1 MKRSLWTR
9 LVSLLLAVVLCVE
22 LLPAVGSAVSP
33 SEDLEHT
40 VEGTVEEPAEVA
52 FEEASLRGERV
63 KHFRMGDGSYVA
75 VQYDVPVHHQDA
87 DGRWQDIDN
96 TLEPVGQTYA
106 VEDGSVAFAASL
118 NGDAVFTADAD
129 EHRVQLFLDGDS
141 DALPSHDAT
150 LAAPEPTEAVALP
163 EVTEETTEE
172 PAEET
177 ETAASEEEPAAEMM
191 VETGAAAEPEPAG
204 PARSYHAAEA
214 VVQEPFSLRSDD
226 PFVPEKLSSSLLYPD
241 VYDGVDL
248 AYTLYGETIKETILL
263 NKAQASYLF
272 SFVLQTGDL
281 TAEMQEDGSVLLLD
295 EAGSPVYAIP
305 APYMLDA
312 GGTYSDAVRYTLEE
326 LDRGS
331 YRLLVDADAAW
342 IEEEAQFPVAI
353 DPTIVKISQ
362 SGSLSW
368 AYVFSGRPD
377 TNYPES
383 TVRVGYTQHN
393 GSGEYQ
399 AIAAVDK
406 LPELP
411 SGSMVTA
418 AAIHALQ
425 SGFSNVSS
433 DDFQYLYAHQMTID
447 KTGNQK
453 YSDWI
458 KTLTWNKIYANGTN
472 HYKTATEDFIRLT
485 STNGYRSLDITRA
498 ARSWYSGGKCHAIL
512 LRSDCSASKRIVSS
526 FQTGA
531 SYLTVTYRNDFGLE
545 SYYTYQTQSAG
556 RAGIG
561 YISDHMQRLT
571 FVVPLLSS
579 DSSVMPFGLSLV
591 YNSGLSRESFGVQ
604 QKKNP
609 NEPPDY
615 TRDYRN
621 MLLGSGWKLSAQQC
635 VQSVRIGSDDAQTLY
650 WVYTDADGTQH
661 YFSKEGGGGAETDG
675 VFRDEDGL
683 GLKMTCQSNPDSDIG
698 HTNFTITDDN
708 GNETFFRDGI
718 LTYTKDAY
726 GNGIYYCYNGI
737 NFDTPDGK
745 SWRPT
750 NEVFNRLTRIC
761 RQNKGASVEYL
772 AKLIYDADGRLL
784 RVGDEA
790 GKETKFHYDNTA
802 GVRQLDYLL
811 CPDGTKLN
819 YTYDTTGLNGA
830 HDGEANYGIWYTYHT
845 DGTIDQFYEFTLDGG
860 THVPGDTV
868 KCWNGKNRS
877 SYRAFGADQLAETED
892 DIRLE
897 VVFDNW
903 GRTISTYTT
912 NTDITRIL
920 GSSAASYTDTAER
933 SKQNNRLTSVGST
946 GMTAEN
952 FLRDGGLESEDGWT
966 NASTGSGSAAART
979 TITNDE
985 NRRHGTG
992 GLNLYLPDGAGSG
1005 DAAAISR
1012 PVTLTAGETYTLSGY
1027 FSASSHLRWSSGARL
1042 EAVVQGGGA
1051 EQTVLLTDARPSA
1064 AIENGWQRVTAT
1076 FTAPAA
1082 SCRIAFRMSGC
1093 TGTAYLDDLQLEQ
1106 AEAASTYNLLQN
1118 ASFEFGDTGW
1128 NLQGGSAAAA
1138 DTRFGAKAMTMQGSY
1153 NGILHVSQPVALNC
1167 SSDTTFLLSGW
1178 AQADYAAPN
1187 AALEFDGST
1196 RYFGLIAEIF
1206 YVGVEKPEQQS
1217 IPFSWATADW
1227 QCAVGTI
1234 VPKESGKTIRR
1245 IIVYCAFDHN
1255 SGTARFD
1262 NLSLRQEPVQTYSY
1276 NADGN
1281 VTAATQTGTG
1291 TEKAGYTGTDLTS
1304 YTAANGAKYTYTYNA
1319 AHDVTSASVAG
1330 IKNTTT
1336 YNEAGNVTDSKLTS
1350 TDNNEQKYLESSAVA
1365 TPDRN
1370 HMQSVTDVNGN
1381 TTSYGYNSLAE
1392 QLILTTDALGRET
1405 NYTYDANSRRTTMV
1419 YRHGVAAIDYGYE
1432 NGRLATLDRKTFRSG
1447 ATQHQIYSFGYNQWG
1462 QATSTS
1468 VGDRVLSTNDYAP
1481 RGGNLTQTTYANGVA
1496 VTYSYDLLD
1505 RLVEKSYHETGKPD
1519 FTIRYTYNAESQ
1531 LARLRYEEDGETV
1544 GSYAFEYDSLGRL
1557 IRSTAMDENGS
1568 VTQRT
1573 EHLYDA
1579 FNRLSGQS
1587 WTLGAQTYSERYAYS
1602 DGEKGDG
1609 SLTSMTAATGDS
1621 LSFGYDTLKR
1631 LNRVTVKNGSYVILN
1646 TAYAYRDVSW
1656 NRGSAQVEFRNVRLG
1671 SDSGM
1676 LLEGKKYVYDDVG
1689 NLKEIR
1695 ESTGDFNKLVE
1706 YAYDSQNQLTS
1717 EAYYKSGETK
1727 AYLTYYYTY
1736 DTAGNLLTVSQK
1748 EGDTTTLLQTY
1759 TYGDAQ
1765 WNDLLTAVNGQA
1777 ITYDASGNPLS
1788 YGGWS
1793 FGWQNGRQLKTASKT
1808 SDGKTETLEYAY
1820 DADGI
1825 RTSKTYT
1832 VETFTQ
1838 IPDYTVTFKADGTTV
1853 KTMTVEDGYTLKDSD
1868 YPAVPT
1874 KTGYTGAWVK
1884 YTSAI
1889 HSNVTVQAKYTAV
1902 STDHTVTF
1910 KANGKTVKTMVVPDG
1925 YVLQDSDYPPI
1936 PPRVG
1941 YKGSWSKVTT
1951 AIRRDT
1957 VIYASYMPNGG
1968 GIVIPTQPT
1977 SPGEIMSGGEGEPV
1991 EADVPAEDETVAPQ
2005 EMHVT
2010 GTQTV
2015 THEYLTLNGK
2025 VARETIRTNNTL
2037 TAVLDFI
2044 YDESGKPFALKY
2056 STNGTSFQTYYYVLN
2071 LQGDVVKLIHYIP
2084 GFEYESVATYEY
2096 DAWGNILSSSGR
2108 LAEINPLRYR
2118 GYYYDSET
2126 GFYYLQ
2132 SRYYDPANRRF
2143 INADTYSSTDPGDA
2157 IGCNMFAYCGNN
2169 PVMRNDYSGDAWWH
2183 WVVATVAVVGLAVA
2197 SVVTCGGA
2205 AAAAM
2210 TATALISG
2218 TCTTV
2223 PAAATIITGA
2233 ALGAGVA
2240 YAGSVVSAA
2249 SSVKS
2254 TEEFAEYGKSALIS
2268 TVAGAVVG
2276 AVAGAINAATSCF
2289 VAGTPVLTEDGDKPI
2304 EDVTVGDYVWA
2315 WDEATGT
2322 TELKQ
2327 VVETYVNETSELTH
2341 IFVNGEEI
2349 VATPTHPFYCPVKG
2363 WTDAAHLRAGDI
2375 LVLVNGEY
2383 VVVEKIQ
2390 HELLENPVKVYN
2402 FQVQDY
2408 HTYYV
2413 AESGVLVHN
2422 RCLPENSVAM
2432 STDDALDTASDYLGP
2447 NYTEVENGRYVSFD
2461 GDLQVRIG
2469 NADILGQHA
2478 GGPHINLDW
2487 IGAGK
2492 YRTFH
2497 IFLLD

>member
-1 MKRSLWTR
+1 M
-9 LVSLLLAVVLCVE
+9 
-22 LLPAVGSAVSP
+22 
-33 SEDLEHT
+33 
-40 VEGTVEEPAEVA
+40 
-52 FEEASLRGERV
+52 
-63 KHFRMGDGSYVA
+63 
-75 VQYDVPVHHQDA
+75 
-87 DGRWQDIDN
+87 
-96 TLEPVGQTYA
+96 
-106 VEDGSVAFAASL
+106 
-118 NGDAVFTADAD
+118 
-129 EHRVQLFLDGDS
+129 
-141 DALPSHDAT
+141 
-150 LAAPEPTEAVALP
+150 
-163 EVTEETTEE
+163 
-172 PAEET
+172 
-177 ETAASEEEPAAEMM
+177 
-191 VETGAAAEPEPAG
+191 
-204 PARSYHAAEA
+204 
-214 VVQEPFSLRSDD
+214 
-226 PFVPEKLSSSLLYPD
+226 
-241 VYDGVDL
+241 
-248 AYTLYGETIKETILL
+248 
-263 NKAQASYLF
+263 
-272 SFVLQTGDL
+272 
-281 TAEMQEDGSVLLLD
+281 
-295 EAGSPVYAIP
+295 
-305 APYMLDA
+305 
-312 GGTYSDAVRYTLEE
+312 
-326 LDRGS
+326 
-331 YRLLVDADAAW
+331 
-342 IEEEAQFPVAI
+342 
-353 DPTIVKISQ
+353 
-362 SGSLSW
+362 
-368 AYVFSGRPD
+368 
-377 TNYPES
+377 
-383 TVRVGYTQHN
+383 
-393 GSGEYQ
+393 
-399 AIAAVDK
+399 
-406 LPELP
+406 
-411 SGSMVTA
+411 
-418 AAIHALQ
+418 
-425 SGFSNVSS
+425 
-433 DDFQYLYAHQMTID
+433 
-447 KTGNQK
+447 
-453 YSDWI
+453 
-458 KTLTWNKIYANGTN
+458 
-472 HYKTATEDFIRLT
+472 
-485 STNGYRSLDITRA
+485 
-498 ARSWYSGGKCHAIL
+498 
-512 LRSDCSASKRIVSS
+512 
-526 FQTGA
+526 
-531 SYLTVTYRNDFGLE
+531 
-545 SYYTYQTQSAG
+545 
-556 RAGIG
+556 
-561 YISDHMQRLT
+561 
-571 FVVPLLSS
+571 
-579 DSSVMPFGLSLV
+579 
-591 YNSGLSRESFGVQ
+591 
-604 QKKNP
+604 
-609 NEPPDY
+609 
-615 TRDYRN
+615 
-621 MLLGSGWKLSAQQC
+621 
-635 VQSVRIGSDDAQTLY
+635 
-650 WVYTDADGTQH
+650 
-661 YFSKEGGGGAETDG
+661 
-675 VFRDEDGL
+675 
-683 GLKMTCQSNPDSDIG
+683 
-698 HTNFTITDDN
+698 
-708 GNETFFRDGI
+708 
-718 LTYTKDAY
+718 
-726 GNGIYYCYNGI
+726 
-737 NFDTPDGK
+737 
-745 SWRPT
+745 
-750 NEVFNRLTRIC
+750 
-761 RQNKGASVEYL
+761 
-772 AKLIYDADGRLL
+772 
-784 RVGDEA
+784 
-790 GKETKFHYDNTA
+790 
-802 GVRQLDYLL
+802 
-811 CPDGTKLN
+811 
-819 YTYDTTGLNGA
+819 
-830 HDGEANYGIWYTYHT
+830 
-845 DGTIDQFYEFTLDGG
+845 
-860 THVPGDTV
+860 
-868 KCWNGKNRS
+868 
-877 SYRAFGADQLAETED
+877 
-892 DIRLE
+892 
-897 VVFDNW
+897 
-903 GRTISTYTT
+903 
-912 NTDITRIL
+912 
-920 GSSAASYTDTAER
+920 
-933 SKQNNRLTSVGST
+933 
-946 GMTAEN
+946 
-952 FLRDGGLESEDGWT
+952 
-966 NASTGSGSAAART
+966 
-979 TITNDE
+979 
-985 NRRHGTG
+985 
-992 GLNLYLPDGAGSG
+992 
-1005 DAAAISR
+1005 
-1012 PVTLTAGETYTLSGY
+1012 
-1027 FSASSHLRWSSGARL
+1027 
-1042 EAVVQGGGA
+1042 
-1051 EQTVLLTDARPSA
+1051 
-1064 AIENGWQRVTAT
+1064 
-1076 FTAPAA
+1076 
-1082 SCRIAFRMSGC
+1082 
-1093 TGTAYLDDLQLEQ
+1093 
-1106 AEAASTYNLLQN
+1106 
-1118 ASFEFGDTGW
+1118 
-1128 NLQGGSAAAA
+1128 
-1138 DTRFGAKAMTMQGSY
+1138 
-1153 NGILHVSQPVALNC
+1153 
-1167 SSDTTFLLSGW
+1167 
-1178 AQADYAAPN
+1178 
-1187 AALEFDGST
+1187 
-1196 RYFGLIAEIF
+1196 
-1206 YVGVEKPEQQS
+1206 
-1217 IPFSWATADW
+1217 
-1227 QCAVGTI
+1227 
-1234 VPKESGKTIRR
+1234 
-1245 IIVYCAFDHN
+1245 
-1255 SGTARFD
+1255 
-1262 NLSLRQEPVQTYSY
+1262 
-1276 NADGN
+1276 
-1281 VTAATQTGTG
+1281 
-1291 TEKAGYTGTDLTS
+1291 
-1304 YTAANGAKYTYTYNA
+1304 
-1319 AHDVTSASVAG
+1319 
-1330 IKNTTT
+1330 
-1336 YNEAGNVTDSKLTS
+1336 
-1350 TDNNEQKYLESSAVA
+1350 
-1365 TPDRN
+1365 
-1370 HMQSVTDVNGN
+1370 
-1381 TTSYGYNSLAE
+1381 
-1392 QLILTTDALGRET
+1392 
-1405 NYTYDANSRRTTMV
+1405 
-1419 YRHGVAAIDYGYE
+1419 
-1432 NGRLATLDRKTFRSG
+1432 
-1447 ATQHQIYSFGYNQWG
+1447 
-1462 QATSTS
+1462 
-1468 VGDRVLSTNDYAP
+1468 
-1481 RGGNLTQTTYANGVA
+1481 A

-1631 LNRVTVKNGSYVILN
+1631 LNRVTAKSGSSIIMN

-1676 LLEGKKYVYDDVG
+1676 LLEGKKYSYDKAG
-1689 NLKEIR
+1689 NLVMIS
-1695 ESTGDFNKLVE
+1695 ESTGDFNKLIE
-1706 YAYDSQNQLTS
+1706 YTYDSQNQLTS
-1717 EAYYKSGETK
+1717 EAYYKSGEAE

-1765 WNDLLTAVNGQA
+1765 WHDLLTAVNGQA

-1808 SDGKTETLEYAY
+1808 SDGKTETLEYSY

-1838 IPDYTVTFKADGTTV
+1838 LPDYTVTFQADGATV
-1853 KTMTVEDGYTLKDSD
+1853 KTMTVEDGYVLKDSD

-1874 KTGYTGAWVK
+1874 KTGYTGEWVK
-1884 YTSAI
+1884 YTSAV

-2037 TAVLDFI
+2037 TAVLDFV

-2096 DAWGNILSSSGR
+2096 DAWGNIVSSSGR

-2118 GYYYDSET
+2118 GYYYDNET

>member
-1 MKRSLWTR
+1 MKKSLWTR

-52 FEEASLRGERV
+52 FEEASLRSERV

-129 EHRVQLFLDGDS
+129 EHRVQLFLDGDP
-141 DALPSHDAT
+141 DVLPSHDAT

-177 ETAASEEEPAAEMM
+177 ETAAAAEETHAEMM
-191 VETGAAAEPEPAG
+191 VESGAAAELEPAG

-248 AYTLYGETIKETILL
+248 AYTLYGETIKETILV

-312 GGTYSDAVRYTLEE
+312 EGAYSDAVRYTLEE

-377 TNYPES
+377 TSFPES

-399 AIAAVDK
+399 AIAAVDE
-406 LPELP
+406 LPALP

-433 DDFQYLYAHQMTID
+433 DDFQYLYAHQLTID

-485 STNGYRSLDITRA
+485 SANGYRSLDITRA

-556 RAGIG
+556 RAGTG

-604 QKKNP
+604 QKENA

-683 GLKMTCQSNPDSDIG
+683 GLKMTCQANPDSDTG

-761 RQNKGASVEYL
+761 RQNKDASVEYL

-877 SYRAFGADQLAETED
+877 SYRAFGADRQAGTED

-903 GRTISTYTT
+903 GRTVSTYTT

-952 FLRDGGLESEDGWT
+952 LLRDGGLESEDGWT

-1051 EQTVLLTDARPSA
+1051 EQTVLLTDARPSS

-1118 ASFEFGDTGW
+1118 ASFEFGDAGW

-1153 NGILHVSQPVALNC
+1153 NGNLHVSQPVALNC

-1187 AALEFDGST
+1187 AALEFGSGT

-1206 YVGVEKPEQQS
+1206 YVGVDDPERQS
-1217 IPFSWATADW
+1217 VPFSWATADW

-1330 IKNTTT
+1330 IKSTTT
-1336 YNEAGNVTDSKLTS
+1336 YNEAGNVTGSKLTS
-1350 TDNNEQKYLESSAVA
+1350 TEKNEQKYLESSAVA

-1392 QLILTTDALGRET
+1392 QLILTTDALGRTTE
-1405 NYTYDANSRRTTMV
+1405 YTYDANSRRTAMV

-1432 NGRLATLDRKTFRSG
+1432 NGRLATLDRKTYRSG
-1447 ATQHQIYSFGYNQWG
+1447 AAQHQIYSFGYNQWG
-1462 QATSTS
+1462 QATSIGVSGPDASTPWVLMENVYAANNGLLDS
-1468 VGDRVLSTNDYAP
+1468 TTYGNGTVVEYTYDRLDRVTRMVYS
-1481 RGGNLTQTTYANGVA
+1481 GG
-1496 VTYSYDLLD
+1496 
-1505 RLVEKSYHETGKPD
+1505 
-1519 FTIRYTYNAESQ
+1519 RYVNYRYNAEGS
-1531 LARLRYEEDGETV
+1531 LAELDYSEGEAAPTAT
-1544 GSYAFEYDSLGRL
+1544 YRFEYDSLGRL
-1557 IRSTAMDENGS
+1557 IRSQQRDGNT

-1573 EHLYDA
+1573 EQLYDTA
-1579 FNRLSGQS
+1579 NRLSAQG
-1587 WTLGAQTYSERYAYS
+1587 WTIGGTSYRESYAYDAS
-1602 DGEKGDG
+1602 DG
-1609 SLTSMTAATGDS
+1609 SLTT
-1621 LSFGYDTLKR
+1621 
-1631 LNRVTVKNGSYVILN
+1631 LN
-1646 TAYAYRDVSW
+1646 TAVGTKIGYNYDAFKRLRSRAVYQGSTPLFENRYAYATQSG
-1656 NRGSAQVEFRNVRLG
+1656 NQSTALVEFFNYRLA
-1671 SDSGM
+1671 SDDGNGDIIVGYQYEYDKGGNITDIKAEVDGA
-1676 LLEGKKYVYDDVG
+1676 LIPLEHYEYDEKQG
-1689 NLKEIR
+1689 QLKTAIR
-1695 ESTGDFNKLVE
+1695 YEN
-1706 YAYDSQNQLTS
+1706 
-1717 EAYYKSGETK
+1717 GEEVDRW
-1727 AYLTYYYTY
+1727 TYSY
-1736 DTAGNLLTVSQK
+1736 DTAGNILSEDH
-1748 EGDTTTLLQTY
+1748 EGSNSELHEYAYED
-1759 TYGDAQ
+1759 GR
-1765 WNDLLTAVNGQA
+1765 WGDLLTSVDG
-1777 ITYDASGNPLS
+1777 IDLEYDGSGNPTL
-1788 YGGWS
+1788 YANGTELLWS
-1793 FGWQNGRQLKTASKT
+1793 MEWQNGRQLSRAA
-1808 SDGKTETLEYAY
+1808 TERDSTTEDVLDFAY
-1820 DADGI
+1820 DANGI
-1825 RTSKTYT
+1825 RTSKTVTRNTYRPVQT
-1832 VETFTQ
+1832 
-1838 IPDYTVTFKADGTTV
+1838 YKVTFVADGKTV
-1853 KTMTVEDGYTLKDSD
+1853 KTMNVTEGYTLKDSD

-1874 KTGYTGAWVK
+1874 KSGYSGAWKPYTAAIHNDITINAVYTALKTKHTVIFFADGKALKTMQVDNGYTLKASDYPSIPEKDGYTGRWDTRVTRITK
-1884 YTSAI
+1884 DTAI
-1889 HSNVTVQAKYTAV
+1889 YAIYSNN
-1902 STDHTVTF
+1902 STHTVTF
-1910 KANGKTVKTMVVPDG
+1910 IFAEVERNTLTVADG
-1925 YVLQDSDYPPI
+1925 YILKDSDYPVPLIPSKDPSAVAAWKKYTAPI
-1936 PPRVG
+1936 HEDITVRG
-1941 YKGSWSKVTT
+1941 NWQGSAVLPTEP
-1951 AIRRDT
+1951 
-1957 VIYASYMPNGG
+1957 SYPD
-1968 GIVIPTQPT
+1968 
-1977 SPGEIMSGGEGEPV
+1977 EIMSGGEGEPV
-1991 EADVPAEDETVAPQ
+1991 EADEPEENGAEPYSAGAMDEADTI
-2005 EMHVT
+2005 
-2010 GTQTV
+2010 
-2015 THEYLTLNGK
+2015 THDYLTQSGK
-2025 VARETIRTNNTL
+2025 VVRETISQIVGGTVLSTK
-2037 TAVLDFI
+2037 TLDFF
-2044 YDESGKPFALKY
+2044 YDESGRPFAFNY
-2056 STNGTSFQTYYYVLN
+2056 SVDGGIASTYYYILN
-2071 LQGDVVKLIHYIP
+2071 LQGDVVQIIDAN
-2084 GFEYESVATYEY
+2084 GVMQAEYVYSP
-2096 DAWGNILSSSGR
+2096 WGEIISAEGD
-2108 LAEINPLRYR
+2108 LAEVNPLRYR

-2132 SRYYDPANRRF
+2132 SRYYDPENHRF
-2143 INADTYSSTDPGDA
+2143 INADCIAKTEYLSISTNVFVYCLNSPVYCIDSSGADA
-2157 IGCNMFAYCGNN
+2157 IWLQE
-2169 PVMRNDYSGDAWWH
+2169 RD
-2183 WVVATVAVVGLAVA
+2183 
-2197 SVVTCGGA
+2197 
-2205 AAAAM
+2205 
-2210 TATALISG
+2210 
-2218 TCTTV
+2218 
-2223 PAAATIITGA
+2223 
-2233 ALGAGVA
+2233 
-2240 YAGSVVSAA
+2240 SAA
-2249 SSVKS
+2249 SMGHSGLMVQDTNEEWFFFYWGPASETFSTGLLTGVSNGCYVVKIATDGHS
-2254 TEEFAEYGKSALIS
+2254 LSDVEDIQTVLKNAGGDPGNRAEKITDAYYFK
-2268 TVAGAVVG
+2268 
-2276 AVAGAINAATSCF
+2276 
-2289 VAGTPVLTEDGDKPI
+2289 
-2304 EDVTVGDYVWA
+2304 GDYTNTYEKVMEMEESGSKYNLITRNCLQQTL
-2315 WDEATGT
+2315 EAFIASDQRF
-2322 TELKQ
+2322 K
-2327 VVETYVNETSELTH
+2327 
-2341 IFVNGEEI
+2341 FVSYG
-2349 VATPTHPFYCPVKG
+2349 
-2363 WTDAAHLRAGDI
+2363 
-2375 LVLVNGEY
+2375 LVNG
-2383 VVVEKIQ
+2383 VVPNEAV
-2390 HELLENPVKVYN
+2390 
-2402 FQVQDY
+2402 
-2408 HTYYV
+2408 
-2413 AESGVLVHN
+2413 
-2422 RCLPENSVAM
+2422 RRVAM
-2432 STDDALDTASDYLGP
+2432 IPS
-2447 NYTEVENGRYVSFD
+2447 
-2461 GDLQVRIG
+2461 QK
-2469 NADILGQHA
+2469 
-2478 GGPHINLDW
+2478 
-2487 IGAGK
+2487 GK
-2492 YRTFH
+2492 TPWKLIIISMFS
-2497 IFLLD
+2497 

>member
-1 MKRSLWTR
+1 MKKSLWTR
-9 LVSLLLAVVLCVE
+9 LLSLLLAVVLCVE

-118 NGDAVFTADAD
+118 NGDAVFTAGAD
-129 EHRVQLFLDGDS
+129 EHRVQLFLDGDP

-177 ETAASEEEPAAEMM
+177 ETAAAAEETHAEMM

-248 AYTLYGETIKETILL
+248 AYTLYGETIKETILV

-312 GGTYSDAVRYTLEE
+312 EGAYSDAVRYTLEE

-368 AYVFSGRPD
+368 AYVFSGRP
-377 TNYPES
+377 NYSYPAS
-383 TVRVGYTQHN
+383 PVQVGYTSI

-399 AIAAVDK
+399 AIAAVDE
-406 LPELP
+406 LPALP

-425 SGFSNVSS
+425 SGFSNDSS
-433 DDFQYLYAHQMTID
+433 STFQYLYAHQMTID
-447 KTGNQK
+447 KTGSQK

-458 KTLTWNKIYANGTN
+458 RTLTWNKIYANGTN
-472 HYKTATEDFIRLT
+472 PYKTATEDFIRLT

-498 ARSWYSGGKCHAIL
+498 ARSWYSGGNCHAIL

-556 RAGIG
+556 RAGTG

-604 QKKNP
+604 QKENA

-683 GLKMTCQSNPDSDIG
+683 GLKMTCQSNPDSDTG

-726 GNGIYYCYNGI
+726 GNGIYYCYNDI

-761 RQNKGASVEYL
+761 RQNKDASVEYL
-772 AKLIYDADGRLL
+772 ATLIYDADGRLL

-819 YTYDTTGLNGA
+819 YTYDTIGLNGA

-845 DGTIDQFYEFTLDGG
+845 DGTIDQFYEFTLNGG
-860 THVPGDTV
+860 THVPSDTV

-952 FLRDGGLESEDGWT
+952 LLRDGGLESEDGWT

-979 TITNDE
+979 TITNEE

-1051 EQTVLLTDARPSA
+1051 EQTVLLTDARPSS

-1118 ASFEFGDTGW
+1118 ASFEFGDAGW

-1153 NGILHVSQPVALNC
+1153 DGYLHVSQPVALNC

-1187 AALEFDGST
+1187 AALEFGSGT

-1206 YVGVEKPEQQS
+1206 YVGVDDPERQS
-1217 IPFSWATADW
+1217 VPFSWATADW

-1234 VPKESGKTIRR
+1234 VPKQSGKTIRR

-1262 NLSLRQEPVQTYSY
+1262 NLSLRQEPVQTYAY

-1330 IKNTTT
+1330 IKSTTT
-1336 YNEAGNVTDSKLTS
+1336 YNEAGNVIGSKLTS
-1350 TDNNEQKYLESSAVA
+1350 TEKNEQKYLESSAVA

-1392 QLILTTDALGRET
+1392 QLILTTDALGRTT

-1481 RGGNLTQTTYANGVA
+1481 RGGNLTQTTYANGAA

-1587 WTLGAQTYSERYAYS
+1587 WTLGSQTYSERYAYS

-1621 LSFGYDTLKR
+1621 LEFGYDALKR
-1631 LNRVTVKNGSYVILN
+1631 LNRVTAKSGSSIIMN

-1717 EAYYKSGETK
+1717 EAYYKSGEAE
-1727 AYLTYYYTY
+1727 AYITYNYTY

-1748 EGDTTTLLQTY
+1748 KGNTTTLLQTY

-1765 WNDLLTAVNGQA
+1765 WHDLLTAVNGQA

-1838 IPDYTVTFKADGTTV
+1838 VPDYTVTFQADGTTV

-1868 YPAVPT
+1868 YPAVPG
-1874 KTGYTGAWVK
+1874 KTGYTGEWVK

-1889 HSNVTVQAKYTAV
+1889 HSNVTINATYTKDVVTYTVTFIADGVTVKTMTVADGYTLKDFDYPTVPSKTGYNGMWKKYTSAIHKNV
-1902 STDHTVTF
+1902 TVYAIYRALTTAKHTVTF
-1910 KANGKTVKTMVVPDG
+1910 VARVEVVKTMTVSDG
-1925 YVLQDSDYPPI
+1925 YTLQSSDYPTV
-1936 PPRVG
+1936 PPREG
-1941 YKGSWSKVTT
+1941 YRGTWERYSSPVYEDITINAVYHKLGD
-1951 AIRRDT
+1951 I
-1957 VIYASYMPNGG
+1957 
-1968 GIVIPTQPT
+1968 IPTQPT
-1977 SPGEIMSGGEGEPV
+1977 DPDEIMSGGEGEPV

-2005 EMHVT
+2005 GTHVT

-2025 VARETIRTNNTL
+2025 VARETIKTNNSL
-2037 TAVLDFI
+2037 TAVLDFV

-2096 DAWGNILSSSGR
+2096 DAWGNIASSSGR

-2118 GYYYDSET
+2118 GYYYDNET

-2143 INADTYSSTDPGDA
+2143 ISADVYASTGQ
-2157 IGCNMFAYCGNN
+2157 GFVGTNMFAYCNN
-2169 PVMRNDYSGDAWWH
+2169 KPIINSDPSGHALRSNLTAICDGGSGYLDRTKDVKRVLRENYEQAKRWGWELDGPFEFYDAVKDGGKWDYKLHPDGSEWIPRNG
-2183 WVVATVAVVGLAVA
+2183 VF
-2197 SVVTCGGA
+2197 SVNGKK
-2205 AAAAM
+2205 M
-2210 TATALISG
+2210 TAEQLGNINYGFTGSVLGFPAPVLRMAGGFVAIKNSG
-2218 TCTTV
+2218 INWEDWWYDFDSKEDAEMIQLGIDMEYLMT
-2223 PAAATIITGA
+2223 ITG
-2233 ALGAGVA
+2233 
-2240 YAGSVVSAA
+2240 Y
-2249 SSVKS
+2249 
-2254 TEEFAEYGKSALIS
+2254 
-2268 TVAGAVVG
+2268 
-2276 AVAGAINAATSCF
+2276 
-2289 VAGTPVLTEDGDKPI
+2289 
-2304 EDVTVGDYVWA
+2304 
-2315 WDEATGT
+2315 
-2322 TELKQ
+2322 
-2327 VVETYVNETSELTH
+2327 
-2341 IFVNGEEI
+2341 
-2349 VATPTHPFYCPVKG
+2349 
-2363 WTDAAHLRAGDI
+2363 
-2375 LVLVNGEY
+2375 
-2383 VVVEKIQ
+2383 
-2390 HELLENPVKVYN
+2390 
-2402 FQVQDY
+2402 
-2408 HTYYV
+2408 
-2413 AESGVLVHN
+2413 
-2422 RCLPENSVAM
+2422 
-2432 STDDALDTASDYLGP
+2432 STD
-2447 NYTEVENGRYVSFD
+2447 EVVDFF
-2461 GDLQVRIG
+2461 
-2469 NADILGQHA
+2469 
-2478 GGPHINLDW
+2478 W
-2487 IGAGK
+2487 K
-2492 YRTFH
+2492 
-2497 IFLLD
+2497 

>member
-1 MKRSLWTR
+1 MKKSLWTR
-9 LVSLLLAVVLCVE
+9 LLSLLLAVVLCVE

-52 FEEASLRGERV
+52 FEEASLRSERV

-118 NGDAVFTADAD
+118 NGDAVFTADAN

-163 EVTEETTEE
+163 EVTEETAEE

-191 VETGAAAEPEPAG
+191 VETGAAAELEPAG

-248 AYTLYGETIKETILL
+248 AYTLYGETIKETILV

-312 GGTYSDAVRYTLEE
+312 EGAYSDAVRYSLEE

-377 TNYPES
+377 TSFPES

-399 AIAAVDK
+399 AIAAVDE

-433 DDFQYLYAHQMTID
+433 DDFQYLYAHQLTID

-472 HYKTATEDFIRLT
+472 PYKTATEDFIRLT

-556 RAGIG
+556 RAGTG

-683 GLKMTCQSNPDSDIG
+683 GLKMTCQSNPDSDTG

-761 RQNKGASVEYL
+761 RQNKDASVEYL

-877 SYRAFGADQLAETED
+877 SYRAFGADRQAGTDD

-903 GRTISTYTT
+903 GRTVSIYTT

-952 FLRDGGLESEDGWT
+952 LLRDGGLESEDGWT

-1051 EQTVLLTDARPSA
+1051 EQTVLLTDARPSS

-1138 DTRFGAKAMTMQGSY
+1138 ETKFGAKAMTMQGSY

-1206 YVGVEKPEQQS
+1206 YVGVEKPERQS
-1217 IPFSWATADW
+1217 VPFSWATADW

-1330 IKNTTT
+1330 IKSTTT
-1336 YNEAGNVTDSKLTS
+1336 YNEAGNVIGSKLTS
-1350 TDNNEQKYLESSAVA
+1350 TEKNEQKYLESSAVA

-1370 HMQSVTDVNGN
+1370 HTQSVTDVNGN

-1405 NYTYDANSRRTTMV
+1405 NYTYDANSRRTAMV

-1432 NGRLATLDRKTFRSG
+1432 NGRLATLDRKTYRSG
-1447 ATQHQIYSFGYNQWG
+1447 AAQHQIYSFGYNQWG
-1462 QATSTS
+1462 QATSIGVSSPDVSTPWVLMENVYAANNGLLDS
-1468 VGDRVLSTNDYAP
+1468 TTYGNGTVVEYTYDRLDRVTRMVYS
-1481 RGGNLTQTTYANGVA
+1481 GG
-1496 VTYSYDLLD
+1496 
-1505 RLVEKSYHETGKPD
+1505 
-1519 FTIRYTYNAESQ
+1519 RYVNYRYNAEGS
-1531 LARLRYEEDGETV
+1531 LAELDYGEGDAAPTAT
-1544 GSYAFEYDSLGRL
+1544 YRFEYDSLGRL
-1557 IRSTAMDENGS
+1557 IRSQQRDGNT

-1573 EHLYDA
+1573 EQLYDTA
-1579 FNRLSGQS
+1579 NRLSAQG
-1587 WTLGAQTYSERYAYS
+1587 WTLGGTSYRESYAYDAS
-1602 DGEKGDG
+1602 DG
-1609 SLTSMTAATGDS
+1609 SLTTLNTAVGTKI
-1621 LSFGYDTLKR
+1621 GYNYDALKR
-1631 LNRVTVKNGSYVILN
+1631 LRSRAIYQGSTPLFENRY
-1646 TAYAYRDVSW
+1646 AYATQSG
-1656 NRGSAQVEFRNVRLG
+1656 NQSTALVEFFNYRLASDDG
-1671 SDSGM
+1671 SGDIIVGYQYEYDNGGNITDIKAEVDGA
-1676 LLEGKKYVYDDVG
+1676 LIPLEHYEYDEKQG
-1689 NLKEIR
+1689 QLKTAIR
-1695 ESTGDFNKLVE
+1695 YENGVE
-1706 YAYDSQNQLTS
+1706 ADRW
-1717 EAYYKSGETK
+1717 
-1727 AYLTYYYTY
+1727 TYSY
-1736 DTAGNLLTVSQK
+1736 DTAGNILSEDHEGSVS
-1748 EGDTTTLLQTY
+1748 ELHEYAYEDERWG
-1759 TYGDAQ
+1759 
-1765 WNDLLTAVNGQA
+1765 DLLTSVDG
-1777 ITYDASGNPLS
+1777 IDLEYDNSGNPTL
-1788 YGGWS
+1788 YANGTELLWS
-1793 FGWQNGRQLKTASKT
+1793 MEWQNGRQLSRAA
-1808 SDGKTETLEYAY
+1808 TERDSTTEDVLDFAY
-1820 DADGI
+1820 DANGI
-1825 RTSKTYT
+1825 RTRK
-1832 VETFTQ
+1832 
-1838 IPDYTVTFKADGTTV
+1838 TVTRNTYRPVQTYKVTFVADGKTV
-1853 KTMTVEDGYTLKDSD
+1853 KTMNVTEGYTLKDSD

-1874 KTGYTGAWVK
+1874 KSGYSGAWKPYTAAIHNDITINAVYTALKTKHTVIFFADGKALKTMQVDNGYTLKASDYPSIPEKDGYTGRWDTRVTRITK
-1884 YTSAI
+1884 DTAI
-1889 HSNVTVQAKYTAV
+1889 YAIYSNN
-1902 STDHTVTF
+1902 STHTVTF
-1910 KANGKTVKTMVVPDG
+1910 IFAEVERNTLTVADG
-1925 YVLQDSDYPPI
+1925 YILKDSDYPVPLIPSKDPSAVAAWKKYTAPI
-1936 PPRVG
+1936 HEDITVRG
-1941 YKGSWSKVTT
+1941 NWQGSAVLPTEP
-1951 AIRRDT
+1951 
-1957 VIYASYMPNGG
+1957 SYPD
-1968 GIVIPTQPT
+1968 
-1977 SPGEIMSGGEGEPV
+1977 EIMSGGEGEPV
-1991 EADVPAEDETVAPQ
+1991 EADEPEENGAEPYSAGAMDEADTI
-2005 EMHVT
+2005 
-2010 GTQTV
+2010 
-2015 THEYLTLNGK
+2015 THDYLTQSGR
-2025 VARETIRTNNTL
+2025 VAREMIRQSVGGTVLSTK
-2037 TAVLDFI
+2037 TLDFF
-2044 YDESGKPFALKY
+2044 YDESGRPFAFNY
-2056 STNGTSFQTYYYVLN
+2056 SVDGGIASTYYYILN
-2071 LQGDVVKLIHYIP
+2071 LQGDVVQIIDANGVMQAEYIYSP
-2084 GFEYESVATYEY
+2084 
-2096 DAWGNILSSSGR
+2096 WGEVISAEGD
-2108 LAEINPLRYR
+2108 LAEVNPLRYR

-2132 SRYYDPANRRF
+2132 SRYYDPENHRF
-2143 INADTYSSTDPGDA
+2143 INADTYASTDSSDA
-2157 IGCNMFAYCGNN
+2157 ISCNVFAYCLNDPVNRSDSDGNKSLKDIAKSAIKGFVKHVVK
-2169 PVMRNDYSGDAWWH
+2169 PVNNWTAKQISKLDFTYSTGLGLSGSFGIWNMSGQLGLSIDSGGN
-2183 WVVATVAVVGLAVA
+2183 VEMQYTVGGAVTTGSGVSLMNYQTITNAPNVTNLHDDGYQVGA
-2197 SVVTCGGA
+2197 SVGVP
-2205 AAAAM
+2205 
-2210 TATALISG
+2210 IYNI
-2218 TCTTV
+2218 
-2223 PAAATIITGA
+2223 PAAAGADINIIPDTDANRTYYGFTS
-2233 ALGAGVA
+2233 GAG
-2240 YAGSVVSAA
+2240 
-2249 SSVKS
+2249 
-2254 TEEFAEYGKSALIS
+2254 L
-2268 TVAGAVVG
+2268 
-2276 AVAGAINAATSCF
+2276 
-2289 VAGTPVLTEDGDKPI
+2289 GTPGMEAH
-2304 EDVTVGDYVWA
+2304 VGWS
-2315 WDEATGT
+2315 T
-2322 TELKQ
+2322 TR
-2327 VVETYVNETSELTH
+2327 
-2341 IFVNGEEI
+2341 
-2349 VATPTHPFYCPVKG
+2349 PVKG
-2363 WTDAAHLRAGDI
+2363 I
-2375 LVLVNGEY
+2375 KFNINE
-2383 VVVEKIQ
+2383 I
-2390 HELLENPVKVYN
+2390 
-2402 FQVQDY
+2402 F
-2408 HTYYV
+2408 
-2413 AESGVLVHN
+2413 
-2422 RCLPENSVAM
+2422 NSFY
-2432 STDDALDTASDYLGP
+2432 DK
-2447 NYTEVENGRYVSFD
+2447 
-2461 GDLQVRIG
+2461 
-2469 NADILGQHA
+2469 ILG
-2478 GGPHINLDW
+2478 W
-2487 IGAGK
+2487 
-2492 YRTFH
+2492 
-2497 IFLLD
+2497 

>member
-1 MKRSLWTR
+1 MKKSLWTR
-9 LVSLLLAVVLCVE
+9 LLSLLLAVVLCVE

-52 FEEASLRGERV
+52 FEEASLRSERV

-118 NGDAVFTADAD
+118 NGDAVFTAGAD
-129 EHRVQLFLDGDS
+129 EHRVQLFLDGDP
-141 DALPSHDAT
+141 DVLPSHDAT

-177 ETAASEEEPAAEMM
+177 ETAAAAEETHAEMM
-191 VETGAAAEPEPAG
+191 VESGAAAELEPAG

-248 AYTLYGETIKETILL
+248 AYTLYGETIKETILV

-312 GGTYSDAVRYTLEE
+312 EGAYSDAVRYSLEE

-368 AYVFSGRPD
+368 AYVFSGRP
-377 TNYPES
+377 NYSYPAS
-383 TVRVGYTQHN
+383 PVQVGYTSI

-399 AIAAVDK
+399 AIAAVDE
-406 LPELP
+406 LPTLP

-425 SGFSNVSS
+425 SGFSNDSS
-433 DDFQYLYAHQMTID
+433 STFQYLYAHQMTID
-447 KTGNQK
+447 KTGSQK

-458 KTLTWNKIYANGTN
+458 RTLTWNKIYANGTN

-556 RAGIG
+556 RAGTG

-604 QKKNP
+604 QKENA

-683 GLKMTCQSNPDSDIG
+683 GLKMTCQSNPDSDTG

-726 GNGIYYCYNGI
+726 GNGIYYCYNDI

-802 GVRQLDYLL
+802 DVCQLDYLL

-877 SYRAFGADQLAETED
+877 SYRAFGADQLAETDD

-903 GRTISTYTT
+903 GRTVSTYTT

-952 FLRDGGLESEDGWT
+952 LLRDGGLESEDGWT

-1027 FSASSHLRWSSGARL
+1027 FSASSHLRWTSGARL

-1051 EQTVLLTDARPSA
+1051 EQTVLLTDARPSS

-1118 ASFEFGDTGW
+1118 ASFEFGDAGW

-1138 DTRFGAKAMTMQGSY
+1138 ETKFGAKAMTMQGSY

-1206 YVGVEKPEQQS
+1206 YVGVEKPERQS
-1217 IPFSWATADW
+1217 VPFSWATADW

-1330 IKNTTT
+1330 IKSTTT
-1336 YNEAGNVTDSKLTS
+1336 YNEAGNVTGSKLTS
-1350 TDNNEQKYLESSAVA
+1350 TEKNEQKYLESSAVA

-1392 QLILTTDALGRET
+1392 QLILTTDALGRTTE
-1405 NYTYDANSRRTTMV
+1405 YTYDANSRRTAMV
-1419 YRHGVAAIDYGYE
+1419 YRPGVAAIDYGYE
-1432 NGRLATLDRKTFRSG
+1432 NGRLATLDRKTYRSG
-1447 ATQHQIYSFGYNQWG
+1447 AAQHQIYSFGYNQWG
-1462 QATSTS
+1462 QATSIGVSGPDASTPWVLMENVYAANNGLLDS
-1468 VGDRVLSTNDYAP
+1468 TTYGNGTVVEYTYDRLDRVTRMVYS
-1481 RGGNLTQTTYANGVA
+1481 GG
-1496 VTYSYDLLD
+1496 
-1505 RLVEKSYHETGKPD
+1505 
-1519 FTIRYTYNAESQ
+1519 RYVNYRYNAEGS
-1531 LARLRYEEDGETV
+1531 LAELDYGEGDAAPTAT
-1544 GSYAFEYDSLGRL
+1544 YRFEYDSLGRL
-1557 IRSTAMDENGS
+1557 IRSQQRDGNT

-1573 EHLYDA
+1573 EQLYDTA
-1579 FNRLSGQS
+1579 NRLSAQG
-1587 WTLGAQTYSERYAYS
+1587 WTIGGTSYRESYDYDAS
-1602 DGEKGDG
+1602 DG
-1609 SLTSMTAATGDS
+1609 SLTTLNTAVGTRI
-1621 LSFGYDTLKR
+1621 GYNYDALKR
-1631 LNRVTVKNGSYVILN
+1631 LRSRAVYQGSTPLFENRY
-1646 TAYAYRDVSW
+1646 AYATQSG
-1656 NRGSAQVEFRNVRLG
+1656 NQSTALVEFFNYRLA
-1671 SDSGM
+1671 SDDGNGDIIVGYRYEYDNGGNITDIKAEVDGA
-1676 LLEGKKYVYDDVG
+1676 LIPLEHYEYDEKQG
-1689 NLKEIR
+1689 QLKEAIR
-1695 ESTGDFNKLVE
+1695 YENGVE
-1706 YAYDSQNQLTS
+1706 ADRW
-1717 EAYYKSGETK
+1717 
-1727 AYLTYYYTY
+1727 TYSY
-1736 DTAGNLLTVSQK
+1736 DTAGNILSEDH
-1748 EGDTTTLLQTY
+1748 EGSNSELHEYAYED
-1759 TYGDAQ
+1759 GR
-1765 WNDLLTAVNGQA
+1765 WGDLLTSVDG
-1777 ITYDASGNPLS
+1777 IDLEYDGSGNPTL
-1788 YGGWS
+1788 YANGTELLWS
-1793 FGWQNGRQLKTASKT
+1793 MEWQNGRQLSRAA
-1808 SDGKTETLEYAY
+1808 TERDSTTEDVLDFAY
-1820 DADGI
+1820 DANGI
-1825 RTSKTYT
+1825 RTSKTVTRNTYRPVQT
-1832 VETFTQ
+1832 
-1838 IPDYTVTFKADGTTV
+1838 YKVTFVADGKTV
-1853 KTMTVEDGYTLKDSD
+1853 KTMNVTEGYTLKDSD

-1874 KTGYTGAWVK
+1874 KSGYSGAWKPYTAAIHNDITINAVYTALKTKHTVIFFADGKALKTMQVDNGYTLKASDYPSIPEKDGYTGRWDTRVTRITK
-1884 YTSAI
+1884 DTAI
-1889 HSNVTVQAKYTAV
+1889 YAIYSNN
-1902 STDHTVTF
+1902 STHTVTF
-1910 KANGKTVKTMVVPDG
+1910 IFAEVERNTLTVADG
-1925 YVLQDSDYPPI
+1925 YILKDSDYPVPLI
-1936 PPRVG
+1936 P
-1941 YKGSWSKVTT
+1941 SKDPSAV
-1951 AIRRDT
+1951 A
-1957 VIYASYMPNGG
+1957 VWEKY
-1968 GIVIPTQPT
+1968 T
-1977 SPGEIMSGGEGEPV
+1977 SPIHEDITVRGNWQGSAVLPTEPSYPDEIMSGGKGEPV
-1991 EADVPAEDETVAPQ
+1991 EADEPEENGAEPYSAGAMDEADTI
-2005 EMHVT
+2005 
-2010 GTQTV
+2010 
-2015 THEYLTLNGK
+2015 THDYLTQSGR
-2025 VARETIRTNNTL
+2025 VARETIRQSVGGTVLKTE
-2037 TAVLDFI
+2037 TLDFF
-2044 YDESGKPFALKY
+2044 YDESG
-2056 STNGTSFQTYYYVLN
+2056 
-2071 LQGDVVKLIHYIP
+2071 
-2084 GFEYESVATYEY
+2084 
-2096 DAWGNILSSSGR
+2096 
-2108 LAEINPLRYR
+2108 
-2118 GYYYDSET
+2118 
-2126 GFYYLQ
+2126 
-2132 SRYYDPANRRF
+2132 
-2143 INADTYSSTDPGDA
+2143 
-2157 IGCNMFAYCGNN
+2157 
-2169 PVMRNDYSGDAWWH
+2169 
-2183 WVVATVAVVGLAVA
+2183 
-2197 SVVTCGGA
+2197 
-2205 AAAAM
+2205 
-2210 TATALISG
+2210 
-2218 TCTTV
+2218 
-2223 PAAATIITGA
+2223 
-2233 ALGAGVA
+2233 
-2240 YAGSVVSAA
+2240 
-2249 SSVKS
+2249 
-2254 TEEFAEYGKSALIS
+2254 
-2268 TVAGAVVG
+2268 
-2276 AVAGAINAATSCF
+2276 
-2289 VAGTPVLTEDGDKPI
+2289 
-2304 EDVTVGDYVWA
+2304 
-2315 WDEATGT
+2315 
-2322 TELKQ
+2322 
-2327 VVETYVNETSELTH
+2327 
-2341 IFVNGEEI
+2341 
-2349 VATPTHPFYCPVKG
+2349 
-2363 WTDAAHLRAGDI
+2363 
-2375 LVLVNGEY
+2375 
-2383 VVVEKIQ
+2383 
-2390 HELLENPVKVYN
+2390 
-2402 FQVQDY
+2402 
-2408 HTYYV
+2408 
-2413 AESGVLVHN
+2413 
-2422 RCLPENSVAM
+2422 
-2432 STDDALDTASDYLGP
+2432 
-2447 NYTEVENGRYVSFD
+2447 
-2461 GDLQVRIG
+2461 
-2469 NADILGQHA
+2469 
-2478 GGPHINLDW
+2478 
-2487 IGAGK
+2487 
-2492 YRTFH
+2492 
-2497 IFLLD
+2497 